1 MVTPLALSDICICT
15 EWESDSAVSS
25 FTTRAWQRSKGEGF
39 LRFSLSLSL
48 SFSLSPSLPPSLPLS
63 LSLSR
68 VILCAFFHAF
78 SLPLYLSFCSYCSFV
93 TVKSACAFSAQQPWR
108 LQAVVGYRSYTVL
121 QGMQLENLAQ
131 CAVWLVDSGILSVA
145 VLLLHIEQQRQL
157 VNFTRFRF
165 LCSPSLAG
173 VGAAGSCFVAASAS
187 RAGYHPG

>member
-48 SFSLSPSLPPSLPLS
+48 SFSLSLSLPHSLTLS
-63 LSLSR
+63 LSHSLTLSLSQSLNLSLSR

-93 TVKSACAFSAQQPWR
+93 TVKSAAAFSAQQPWR

-121 QGMQLENLAQ
+121 QGMQ
-131 CAVWLVDSGILSVA
+131 
-145 VLLLHIEQQRQL
+145 
-157 VNFTRFRF
+157 F
-165 LCSPSLAG
+165 
-173 VGAAGSCFVAASAS
+173 
-187 RAGYHPG
+187 